1 MPTHSLTNVPEQTH
15 EAMRASANRP
25 VTGATAMS
33 DRAAGGGLEVPG
45 REPSADDVPIVGI
58 DHDSVH
64 EPIPGERDAA
74 TLTHREVG
82 AVSAPFN
89 GTDAAPANLDTLMDQ
104 QTRLDRVLEG
114 GGLDALRHFKKEHGG
129 R

>member
-15 EAMRASANRP
+15 EAMRASAQRP
-25 VTGATAMS
+25 IRGPAATT
-33 DRAAGGGLEVPG
+33 DLAAGGGLEVPG
-45 REPSADDVPIVGI
+45 REPCASEVPILGI
-58 DHDSVH
+58 DHASAHD
-64 EPIPGERDAA
+64 PIPGERDAD
-74 TLTHREVG
+74 TLTHRDVG

-89 GTDAAPANLDTLMDQ
+89 GTDSAPTNPDTVMDE